1 MNLVP
6 QRDPQRYSQLT
17 CHGHNCLSQMILNQF
32 AACGAP
38 GRVKEFREQSSR
50 ISCIAYDDAV
60 QHVPAAAGFA
70 ANSGLGARQSAN
82 CLTRVRPH
90 SLTCSSAQ
98 PNICS
103 NVRSP
108 VARAAGSFRTSYPVK
123 TRVAA
128 MHVVCEARFIPLG
141 CQVRQRCYP
150 KTWRRARKRLSAQGV
165 SPRAASPT

>member
-50 ISCIAYDDAV
+50 MSCIAYDDAV

-70 ANSGLGARQSAN
+70 ANSGLVARKSAN

-108 VARAAGSFRTSYPVK
+108 VARAAGSFRTIVSRKNKGSGNACGLRSAVHPS
-123 TRVAA
+123 RVSSTSKVLPEDLA
-128 MHVVCEARFIPLG
+128 
-141 CQVRQRCYP
+141 
-150 KTWRRARKRLSAQGV
+150 SA
-165 SPRAASPT
+165 SA